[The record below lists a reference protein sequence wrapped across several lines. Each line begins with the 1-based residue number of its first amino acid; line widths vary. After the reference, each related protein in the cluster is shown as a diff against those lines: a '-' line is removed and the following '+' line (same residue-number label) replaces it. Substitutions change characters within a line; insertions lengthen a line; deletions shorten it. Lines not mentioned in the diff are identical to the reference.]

1 MLSAELSKL
10 KCEDMGKVHNR
21 ARRLENRKKAEIME
35 KEKENAEK
43 VTQINTSRDTIV
55 NLRF

>member
-21 ARRLENRKKAEIME
+21 AKRLENRKKTEIMT
-35 KEKENAEK
+35 KEKENSEK
-43 VTQINTSRDTIV
+43 ISEIKTS
-55 NLRF
+55 

>member
-35 KEKENAEK
+35 KEKDNAEK